1 MKQNRI
7 ILINIL
13 IIVALILVGGIIAY
27 YWTQSYDYVS
37 TQDASISAPSI
48 PVAAT
53 QSGTLESSGIHIGQ
67 RLTKGEVIGQVLVPP
82 SASSSS
88 GTGKTKSATKASAT
102 PSTVNIVA
110 PANGMVAN
118 VATQNGQTVAA
129 GTPIFTMVQ
138 LSQVSVVANIPES
151 KIRNVSAGQ
160 SATIYVDAHP
170 GVAFSGTVEA
180 ISPTTQSFFSL
191 IPTAA
196 TAGTYTKVTQRI
208 PVTLSIDAAGY
219 TLLPG
224 ENAEVKITV
233 H

>member
-1 MKQNRI
+1 VKQSRL

-37 TQDASISAPSI
+37 TQDASISASSI

-53 QSGTLESSGIHIGQ
+53 QTGTVEALGLHIGQ
-67 RLTKGEVIGQVLVPP
+67 KVTKGQVVGKELVLT
-82 SASSSS
+82 SSSS
-88 GTGKTKSATKASAT
+88 ASANGKAKST
-102 PSTVNIVA
+102 TSTAAPSATVNIVA
-110 PANGMVAN
+110 PANGVVAN
-118 VATQNGQTVAA
+118 VSVNNGQMVSA
-129 GTPIFTMVQ
+129 GTPVFTLVQ
-138 LSQVSVVANIPES
+138 LSRVNVIANIPES
-151 KIRNVSAGQ
+151 KIRNVSVGQ

-170 GVAFSGTVEA
+170 GVAFSGTVKA
-180 ISPTTQSFFSL
+180 IQPTTQSFFSL

-196 TAGTYTKVTQRI
+196 TSGTYTKVTQRV

-224 ENAEVKITV
+224 ENAEVRITV